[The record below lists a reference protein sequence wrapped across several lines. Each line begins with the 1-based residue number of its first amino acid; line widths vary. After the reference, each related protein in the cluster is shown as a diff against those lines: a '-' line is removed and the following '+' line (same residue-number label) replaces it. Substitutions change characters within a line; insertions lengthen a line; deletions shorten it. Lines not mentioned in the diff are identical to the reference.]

1 MKKTTTLLLGLILST
16 NAYTTLADDYEAEDI
31 IEYRQDV
38 MEAIK
43 YHNKAIKAILKGK
56 VGFDDQLDTHMTSL
70 EDALGDIGSLFPEGS
85 DFGETSAKDAV
96 WDKPEKFD
104 KAVKDAQQ
112 AFADFKAVVSKGD
125 KKASAKAFKEF
136 GKNSCGSCHK
146 TFKKKDDD

>member
-1 MKKTTTLLLGLILST
+1 MNRTSIIIASLLLSA
-16 NAYTTLADDYEAEDI
+16 NVYTAHADEYEAENI

-43 YHNKAIKAILKGK
+43 YHNNAIKAILRGK

-70 EDALGDIGSLFPEGS
+70 GELLDDIGTLFPEGS
-85 DFGETSAKDAV
+85 DFGETNAKDGI

-112 AFADFKAVVSKGD
+112 AYADFKAVVSKGD
-125 KKASAKAFKEF
+125 KKASAKAMKKF
-136 GKNSCGSCHK
+136 GKASCGSCHK
-146 TFKKKDDD
+146 AFKKKDD